1 MRKLLAT
8 PFIILAVVLFMIA
21 VVIGRIGAFI
31 DGKKNI
37 LDFIE

>member
-8 PFIILAVVLFMIA
+8 PFILLAGFLFMVAVVFGA
-21 VVIGRIGAFI
+21 IGAFI

-37 LDFIE
+37 LDFID